1 MTEQQY
7 LLELEQL
14 LMDVQE
20 ADREDILR
28 DVAEYFASGR
38 VEGKRDEDMIEELGT
53 PEAFANELRETVQT
67 LTTEP
72 HEPTTVMKSSKVAFQ
87 NVSIKVKNAHVH
99 IVPSTDQYA
108 HATLETEDDLGV
120 LMDIVDGT
128 LEIRIETNRPFR
140 LTDLLTLFV
149 NKTPT
154 LRVELPQHEF
164 NGVYVEN
171 RHGVTDIKGIVA
183 REIEVQNANGRV
195 EGERLRAHRGFL
207 KSSNGRVS
215 LVSSVGS
222 EWEVASSNGRVEVKK
237 TTGNLKA
244 KSSNGRVDLEQ
255 IDGAVKAKTSNGKVQ
270 LVTDTI
276 THPISMDTKNG
287 KIELQL
293 KEKPTNAT
301 IRGKTKNGRV
311 EMFGSRTNEYAAGN
325 GASEVMLTSWN
336 GNVIVTDY

>member
-7 LLELEQL
+7 LIELEQL

-38 VEGKRDEDMIEELGT
+38 IEGKQDADMIAELGT
-53 PEAFANELRETVQT
+53 PQAFANELRETVQV
-67 LTTEP
+67 LTTEH

-99 IVPSTDQYA
+99 VVPSADQYA

-128 LEIRIETNRPFR
+128 LEIRIESNRPFR
-140 LTDLLTLFV
+140 LRDLLTLFV
-149 NKTPT
+149 AKAPT

-171 RHGVTDIKGIVA
+171 RHGLTDIKGIAA
-183 REIEVQNANGRV
+183 REIEVQNSNGSVDGKQLRV
-195 EGERLRAHRGFL
+195 QRGSL

-215 LVSSVGS
+215 LVSSVGNQ
-222 EWEVASSNGRVEVKK
+222 WEVTSSNGRVEVKK
-237 TTGNLKA
+237 TAGALSA

-255 IDGAVKAKTSNGKVQ
+255 VDGAVKAKTSNGKIQ
-270 LVTDTI
+270 LISDTI
-276 THPISMDTKNG
+276 EHPISLDTKNG

-293 KEKPTNAT
+293 KAKPMNTT
-301 IRGKTKNGRV
+301 IRGKTKNGKV
-311 EMFGSRTNEYAAGN
+311 EIFGNRTNEYATGD
-325 GASEVMLTSWN
+325 GTHEVTLMSWN